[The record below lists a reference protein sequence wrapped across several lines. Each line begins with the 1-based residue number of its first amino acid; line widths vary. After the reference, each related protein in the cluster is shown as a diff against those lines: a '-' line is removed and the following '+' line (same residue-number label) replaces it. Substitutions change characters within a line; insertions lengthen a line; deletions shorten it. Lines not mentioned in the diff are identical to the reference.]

1 MKANHD
7 YEDNHL
13 DEPALS
19 GSIGNCYP
27 EYGPSAGVFS
37 SRRCPN
43 SPWCSMGQWAKRTC
57 RRAGES
63 SRGHR
68 HRSRARRMGC
78 HGCCNRL
85 AGWNGVVTASDCPA
99 GQPSQIGAFDF
110 ATVPCATVSAY
121 FPGGAP
127 TVLAFVD
134 YFPSVCAQCGTKSI
148 SVNLAFAWAVGGAPL
163 AGQYHLRSVLAH
175 KFGHVLG
182 LAHMSGGACV
192 ASSPSCAAS
201 PGRETM
207 GGTFYPGPAETCEA
221 DVAPNDVSSANAL
234 Y

>member
-1 MKANHD
+1 MTAKITILMNRLLAAAFATIIPSTV
-7 YEDNHL
+7 L
-13 DEPALS
+13 AQACFLS
-19 GSIGNCYP
+19 GAAQIAPGAKWAS
-27 EYGPSAGVFS
+27 GPNVYAATLANPSVGTDIVAAQDAWDVTD
-37 SRRCPN
+37 
-43 SPWCSMGQWAKRTC
+43 AV
-57 RRAGES
+57 
-63 SRGHR
+63 
-68 HRSRARRMGC
+68 
-78 HGCCNRL
+78 NRL

-99 GQPSQIGAFDF
+99 GQPSQVGAFDF

-121 FPGGAP
+121 FPGGAS

-134 YFPSVCAQCGTKSI
+134 YYPSVCAQCGTKSI

-175 KFGHVLG
+175 EFGHVLG